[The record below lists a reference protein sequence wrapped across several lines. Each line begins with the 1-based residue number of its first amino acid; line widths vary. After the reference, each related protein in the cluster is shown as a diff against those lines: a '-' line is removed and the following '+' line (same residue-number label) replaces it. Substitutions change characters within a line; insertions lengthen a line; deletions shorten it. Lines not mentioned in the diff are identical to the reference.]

1 MLSNE
6 KFISK
11 APKDKVDEERG
22 KLKDYQD
29 QYERVS
35 ERIAELENV

>member
-11 APKDKVDEERG
+11 APQSKVDEE
-22 KLKDYQD
+22 KEKQVKYTQLMKQVKDQL
-29 QYERVS
+29 
-35 ERIAELENV
+35 AHLTK